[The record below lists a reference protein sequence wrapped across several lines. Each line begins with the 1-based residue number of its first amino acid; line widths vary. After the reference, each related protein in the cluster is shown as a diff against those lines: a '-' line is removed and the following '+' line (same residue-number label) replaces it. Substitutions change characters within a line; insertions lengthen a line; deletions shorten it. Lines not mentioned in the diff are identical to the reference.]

1 MVGATARIRR
11 LAEVLFLKY
20 LWLAKW
26 SDKWQRNVRVIRKS
40 YLRVP
45 KKNGKSLMEGAPI
58 LYGMY
63 GEGVKGA
70 QFYCL
75 AADFDQ
81 AQNVAN
87 PLATVI
93 ENDNDLLDGT
103 RVYRKEKKV
112 TTISYAFFEDDFKY
126 QNNLRVLSKREKV
139 DGKIL
144 ILLLPMKFTSG
155 RTRRDMMV

>member
-1 MVGATARIRR
+1 
-11 LAEVLFLKY
+11 
-20 LWLAKW
+20 
-26 SDKWQRNVRVIRKS
+26 
-40 YLRVP
+40 
-45 KKNGKSLMEGAPI
+45 
-58 LYGMY
+58 MY

-139 DGKIL
+139 DGKNTYIVVADEVHEWED
-144 ILLLPMKFTSG
+144 TSRYDG
-155 RTRRDMMV
+155 LKSGQAAQPEPLFLVCSTAGKNSGALGVQIYQD

>member
-1 MVGATARIRR
+1 
-11 LAEVLFLKY
+11 
-20 LWLAKW
+20 
-26 SDKWQRNVRVIRKS
+26 
-40 YLRVP
+40 
-45 KKNGKSLMEGAPI
+45 MEGAPI

-112 TTISYAFFEDDFKY
+112 TTISYALKMISNIKTICVCY
-126 QNNLRVLSKREKV
+126 LSVKKSMV
-139 DGKIL
+139 KIL

>member
-1 MVGATARIRR
+1 M
-11 LAEVLFLKY
+11 
-20 LWLAKW
+20 
-26 SDKWQRNVRVIRKS
+26 
-40 YLRVP
+40 
-45 KKNGKSLMEGAPI
+45 
-58 LYGMY
+58 
-63 GEGVKGA
+63 KGA

-139 DGKIL
+139 DGKNTYIVVADEVHEWED
-144 ILLLPMKFTSG
+144 TSRYDG
-155 RTRRDMMV
+155 LKSGQAAQPEPLFLVCSTAGKNSGALGVQIYQD